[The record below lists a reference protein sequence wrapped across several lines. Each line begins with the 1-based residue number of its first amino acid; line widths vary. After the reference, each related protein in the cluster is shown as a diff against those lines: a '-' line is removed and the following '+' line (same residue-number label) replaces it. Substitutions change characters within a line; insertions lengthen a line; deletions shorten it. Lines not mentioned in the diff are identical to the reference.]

1 MRQYTE
7 EQLQDVL
14 NLDGPP
20 TIRQLALQT
29 MSDRNDAMMDDRR
42 DLKYQRP
49 ELKRQHFVAP
59 KPVVALQEQRQE
71 PEKRQREN
79 QEETQVVKEPPK
91 QELNKAEDSIKLQA
105 MEQMTAKKKDN
116 LMMGCLGFVA
126 LIAVVIIVVRECFVS
141 KST

>member
-49 ELKRQHFVAP
+49 ELKRQHFIAP
-59 KPVVALQEQRQE
+59 KPVVALQEQTE
-71 PEKRQREN
+71 T
-79 QEETQVVKEPPK
+79 EEVVKTQVAEKPPK
-91 QELNKAEDSIKLQA
+91 QENKTEDTIELHA
-105 MEQMTAKKKDN
+105 MEQMTATKKDN

-141 KST
+141 KNT